1 MYKLSSPL
9 LPRALSAGL
18 CFACAA
24 AMPQAPAPSGGIYSC
39 TTADGKRLTSDRPIV
54 DCNAREQRVLN
65 SDGSL
70 RSVLPPALSPEE
82 KAAKEQ
88 LERKQAAERS
98 ARNDAIRRDRNLMMR
113 YPNEAAHQRARDAA
127 LDDVKRAMQASERRI
142 KDLMAERKPLND
154 EAEFYK
160 GRSLPSKLKQQIDS
174 NDASTEAQKQLVENQ
189 RIELVRVNALYDAEL
204 ARLKKLWAG
213 AAPGS
218 LEAPD
223 AGAAAAASTAAA
235 IR

>member
-9 LPRALSAGL
+9 PPRSLCAGL
-18 CFACAA
+18 LFVCVAVASQT
-24 AMPQAPAPSGGIYSC
+24 PPAPGSSIYSC
-39 TTADGKRLTSDRPIV
+39 TTADGKRLTSDRPIAE
-54 DCNAREQRVLN
+54 CNAREQRILN

-70 RSVLPPALSPEE
+70 RTVRPPALSPEE

-88 LERKQAAERS
+88 QERKQAAERS
-98 ARNDAIRRDRNLMMR
+98 AHNDAVRRDRNLVMR
-113 YPNEAAHQRARDAA
+113 YPNEAAHQRARENA
-127 LDDVKRAMQASERRI
+127 LDDVNRAMQASERRI
-142 KDLMAERKPLND
+142 KDLMAERKPLDD

-160 GRSLPSKLKQQIDS
+160 GKSIPAKLKQQIDV

-213 AAPGS
+213 AEPGS
-218 LEAPD
+218 LDAPD
-223 AGAAAAASTAAA
+223 AAASGSATA
-235 IR
+235 R

>member
-1 MYKLSSPL
+1 
-9 LPRALSAGL
+9 
-18 CFACAA
+18 
-24 AMPQAPAPSGGIYSC
+24 MPQAPAPSGGIYSC